1 MNAIGRRLTDLARVH
16 GATWYDPAMR
26 LCVGPRDTLWY
37 AIALLFSEDV
47 AERSWGDALLGEARS
62 ADGTH
67 TPATMLAILL
77 AVPDRISPATA
88 THLEQEVKQSL
99 AEAALAEW
107 HDGNVNHPL
116 AAWCALILGGERFAV
131 PLAVASGRGR
141 LTALRTTTGDRRHA
155 WRRQAVFSEYNSPTY
170 TALDLWW
177 LALIAEYAQDAGA
190 RRCARFLEE
199 RLWLEVALFYHA
211 PSQQFAGPHSRS
223 YLDDSLGGWSGI
235 HCTMAIALDEPL
247 FLEPQRALA
256 IGHPSAIL
264 QNSLPAITRFH
275 VPAEARRLAFDKPL
289 PLLLRLTT
297 YGESYHENHAARR
310 FEDGLYPGGWSEL
323 VSYQTAE
330 FALGTAA
337 RPYVNGGH
345 SDAFMA
351 RIRRGTPVRSCADFR
366 SIFARGVFNASE
378 VHRANR
384 VHVTGGATDASFLY
398 EEGRTFALQH
408 RNRALV
414 LYAPKGVGHRG
425 VERFRV
431 DVIFSYDAPFDELW
445 LDGRP
450 AGALPQGLRAGSR
463 LVFRDARTLGVLI
476 PLAPQPAAGAT
487 PITVR
492 TTGGCLVVSIA
503 NYDGPARDWPRDE
516 LRGWQNGFYCELW
529 TTGDFAGIAALDDHA
544 AKIGLTDT
552 LAPGGRLRETRVR
565 SGKETLEFAVN
576 PWSEEIERA
585 LINGADARTAH
596 FEVTGGPGG
605 APLLDPPTL
614 YGAEAY
620 AAFCATAAP
629 AAR

>member
-16 GATWYDPAMR
+16 GATWYDPATR

-37 AIALLFSEDV
+37 ALALLFAEDA
-47 AERSWGDALLGEARS
+47 AERARGDALLGEACS

-77 AVPDRISPATA
+77 AVPDRISAATA
-88 THLEQEVKQSL
+88 AHLGQEVKQSL
-99 AEAALAEW
+99 AAAALAEW

-116 AAWCALILGGERFAV
+116 AAWCALILGGERFQE

-141 LTALRTTTGDRRHA
+141 LTMLRETVGDRRHVR
-155 WRRQAVFSEYNSPTY
+155 RRQAVFSEYNSLTY

-177 LALIAEYAQDAGA
+177 LALIAEFAADAEA

-199 RLWLEVALFYHA
+199 RLWLETALFYHA

-223 YLDDSLGGWSGI
+223 YLDDSLGGWSGL
-235 HCTMAIALDEPL
+235 HCTMAIAFDEPL
-247 FLEPQRALA
+247 LLEPQRALG

-264 QNSLPAITRFH
+264 QNSLAAIVPYH
-275 VPAEARRLAFDKPL
+275 VPAEARRLAFHKPL
-289 PLLLRLTT
+289 PALLRLTT
-297 YGESYHENHAARR
+297 YGESYHENNAAHR
-310 FEDGLYPGGWSEL
+310 FEDGLYPGGWSDL
-323 VSYQTAE
+323 VSYQAAE

-337 RPYVNGGH
+337 RPYVNAGH

-351 RIRRGTPVRSCADFR
+351 RLRRGTPVRSCADFR
-366 SIFARGVFNASE
+366 SIFARGVFNDAE
-378 VHRANR
+378 VNRPNR
-384 VHVTGGATDASFLY
+384 VHVTGGATDATFLY
-398 EEGRTFALQH
+398 EEGRTFTLQH

-425 VERFRV
+425 VARFRV

-445 LDGRP
+445 LNGRP
-450 AGALPQGLRAGSR
+450 AGPLPQKLRTGSR
-463 LVFRDARTLGVLI
+463 MVFRDAHTLGVLI
-476 PLAPQPAAGAT
+476 PLVPQPAAGAA

-492 TTGGCLVVSIA
+492 LTGGCLVVSIA
-503 NYDGPARDWPRDE
+503 NYDGRPGDWPRDE

-529 TTGDFAGIAALDDHA
+529 TTADFADLAALDAHA
-544 AKIGLTDT
+544 AAIALTDSI
-552 LAPGGRLRETRVR
+552 APGSRHRVARVR
-565 SGKETLEFAVN
+565 SGREALELAVN

-585 LINGADARTAH
+585 TINGTDASVNHLEA
-596 FEVTGGPGG
+596 TGGPDG

-620 AAFCATAAP
+620 AAFGAP
-629 AAR
+629 PAR

>member
-1 MNAIGRRLTDLARVH
+1 MNAVGRRLTELARVH
-16 GATWYDPAMR
+16 GAAWYDAATH

-37 AIALLFSEDV
+37 AIALLHSADPV
-47 AERSWGDALLGEARS
+47 ERARGDALLAEAKS

-77 AVPDRISPATA
+77 AIPGRVSAATTAALDR
-88 THLEQEVKQSL
+88 EVRRSL
-99 AEAALAEW
+99 PEAALAEW

-116 AAWCALILGGERFAV
+116 AAWCALILGGERHRD

-141 LTALRTTTGDRRHA
+141 LAALRKITGDRRHA
-155 WRRQAVFSEYNSPTY
+155 RRRQAVFSEYNSPTY

-177 LALIAEYAQDAGA
+177 LALIAEYAQDPAA

-199 RLWLEVALFYHA
+199 RLWIEVALFYHA

-223 YLDDSLGGWSGI
+223 YLDDSLGGWSGV
-235 HCTMAIALDEPL
+235 HCTMAIAFGEPL

-264 QNSLPAITRFH
+264 QNTVPAILPFH
-275 VPAEARRLAFDKPL
+275 VPPEAHRLAFHKPL
-289 PLLLRLTT
+289 PALLRAPT
-297 YGESYHENHAARR
+297 YGEAYHENHAGHG
-310 FEDGLYPGGWSEL
+310 FEDGVYPGGWSDL

-330 FALGTAA
+330 FALGTAS
-337 RPYVNGGH
+337 RPYVNAGH

-351 RIRRGTPVRSCADFR
+351 RIHRHTPVRSCADFR
-366 SIFARGVFNASE
+366 SIFARGVFNDAE
-378 VHRANR
+378 VHRPNH

-425 VERFRV
+425 VARFRV
-431 DVIFSYDAPFDELW
+431 DVICSYDAPFDELW

-450 AGALPQGLRAGSR
+450 AGPLPQTLRAGSR
-463 LVFRDARTLGVLI
+463 LTFRDARTLGVLR

-492 TTGGCLVVSIA
+492 LVGGCLVVSIF
-503 NYDGPARDWPRDE
+503 NRDGPARDFSRDE
-516 LRGWQNGFYCELW
+516 LRGWQNGFYFELW
-529 TTGDFAGIAALDDHA
+529 TTDDFPSLAAFDAHA
-544 AKIGLTDT
+544 AAIAVTDT
-552 LAPGGRLRETRVR
+552 LAPGGRLRRAQVR
-565 SGKETLEFAVN
+565 SGVDTLELVVN
-576 PWSEEIERA
+576 PWSEEIEQA
-585 LINGADARTAH
+585 TVNGADATVDRLETAA
-596 FEVTGGPGG
+596 GPAG
-605 APLLDPPTL
+605 APLLNPATL
-614 YGAEAY
+614 YGAEA
-620 AAFCATAAP
+620 FDTFAP
-629 AAR
+629 LVRP